1 MLKLRIWWL
10 KRRLRSA
17 IYRFEERYI
26 DYDCGKY
33 VLDNITGSQY
43 AKDEAYIDS
52 LKNKLRA
59 IDPNCPGY
67 TG

>member
-43 AKDEAYIDS
+43 AKDEAHIDS
-52 LKNKLRA
+52 L
-59 IDPNCPGY
+59 
-67 TG
+67 